1 VESRAA
7 TMSGSALPDMSRDAP
22 HLLPPY
28 GSPNRGGLIV
38 TKVSGKFCDK
48 GSENDSRSV
57 CVLTL

>member
-1 VESRAA
+1 MESRAA

-48 GSENDSRSV
+48 GSENDS
-57 CVLTL
+57 